1 MRAVGGTSVGRAFVD
16 RRTCDSENG
25 REERTVAFTDAVV
38 GIEWIC
44 SYYWS
49 SEADESAVIA
59 QGSVGSKRSAS
70 HRNAERKA
78 RRKPRDLPLLTPR
91 STPGLHASPGAN
103 SNWQVSVRQLAS
115 KQSRIRQ
122 LGCTNWPLCACH
134 WIRAIHRTT
143 CQNFPVQMNLWLMGS
158 CWLCLPR

>member
-1 MRAVGGTSVGRAFVD
+1 MVVHVALVVGVVGRAVGGTSVGRAFVD

-25 REERTVAFTDAVV
+25 WEGRTVAFTNALV

-78 RRKPRDLPLLTPR
+78 RRKLGSSLSLLLGPPLVFILLLVR
-91 STPGLHASPGAN
+91 IQIGKLVYAN
-103 SNWQVSVRQLAS
+103 WLAS
-115 KQSRIRQ
+115 IPESA
-122 LGCTNWPLCACH
+122 N
-134 WIRAIHRTT
+134 
-143 CQNFPVQMNLWLMGS
+143 
-158 CWLCLPR
+158 